1 MHTDEGVRVAVQP
14 APVDATGEIDLATR
28 RRAEILCGSIRVI
41 ARDGVVAAK
50 MKDIARESGVSL
62 GLIQHYF
69 DTREKLIDAAFGA
82 MMQVISRETARATGS
97 VADPLQFIYETIR
110 LHVFGTVAFPERW
123 GFWSEL
129 WAASGRS
136 DHLRGVATQIYGL
149 WARPLEAALQSLK
162 DQGRLPAGTDPERLT
177 TGILAL
183 MDGLAVRTIA
193 EPELVSPQLML
204 QLLND
209 WTTTQLGVDREEAAR
224 LIEQLD
230 HGPHAPGPMTLTPE
244 LVAAVL
250 LDPAVEQ
257 PA

>member
-1 MHTDEGVRVAVQP
+1 MHTDEGVRVAVQATP
-14 APVDATGEIDLATR
+14 AGEAGEIDLATR
-28 RRAEILCGSIRVI
+28 RRAEILCGTIRVI

-69 DTREKLIDAAFGA
+69 DTRENLIDAAFGA
-82 MMQVISRETARATGS
+82 MMQVISRETARSTGS
-97 VADPLQFIYETIR
+97 VTDPLEFIYETIR

-136 DHLRGVATQIYGL
+136 DHLRGVATQIYAL

-162 DQGRLPAGTDPERLT
+162 DEGRLPAGADPEQLT
-177 TGILAL
+177 IGLLAL

-193 EPELVSPQLML
+193 EPELFTQQLML
-204 QLLND
+204 QVLND
-209 WTTTQLGVDREEAAR
+209 WTTTQLGVDRDEADR
-224 LIEQLD
+224 LIERLEQ
-230 HGPHAPGPMTLTPE
+230 GRRSPGPMTLTPE
-244 LVAAVL
+244 LLTEAL
-250 LDPAVEQ
+250 LDPPVE
-257 PA
+257 ASA